1 MFLANKQ
8 PAGAIIIKSTQGRVV
23 NPLRDIISL
32 DLPVLQLRELI
43 NWQVCSLQEQRNNTN
58 NPQQRSSDHHVVFS
72 SLISKSIIP
81 FYEERISTVIG
92 QQLLLFSL
100 LFNRAGTS
108 SSALLQA

>member
-43 NWQVCSLQEQRNNTN
+43 NWQVCS
-58 NPQQRSSDHHVVFS
+58 D
-72 SLISKSIIP
+72 
-81 FYEERISTVIG
+81 
-92 QQLLLFSL
+92 
-100 LFNRAGTS
+100 
-108 SSALLQA
+108 